1 MNRIVKMRDMQFD
14 KNLFVESGFDEDSHT
29 WQIVADALDE
39 GWDIVAVDSFHELQG
54 VIKEEENIT
63 NK

>member
-1 MNRIVKMRDMQFD
+1 MQSLPTGREFFI
-14 KNLFVESGFDEDSHT
+14 LYGHILAVYAVTF
-29 WQIVADALDE
+29 VADTLDE